1 MWMAIRTNE
10 MGLILGI
17 ILIIIG
23 FIGSLFIGFANGMAS
38 APSAS
43 NSISIWP
50 WLIGCCLLGAILI
63 FTHYHSI
70 SW

>member
-1 MWMAIRTNE
+1 

-17 ILIIIG
+17 ILIVLG
-23 FIGSLFIGFANGMAS
+23 FIGSLFIGFANGMS
-38 APSAS
+38 DAPSQGG
-43 NSISIWP
+43 ISIWP
-50 WLIGCCLLGAILI
+50 WFIGCCTIGAILI

>member
-1 MWMAIRTNE
+1 

-17 ILIIIG
+17 IIIIIG
-23 FIGSLFIGFANGMAS
+23 FIGSLFIGYANGMS
-38 APSAS
+38 DAPSQDG
-43 NSISIWP
+43 ISIWP